1 MRGLFVA
8 CQLASIPS
16 RWLSGILTFAIV
28 LPLACGRV
36 SAFEDDTVLC
46 EGYSQESY
54 YQRLSQQ
61 SFQQHRMYTEYQK
74 QLAFQASVE
83 QKAIEAEQKA
93 FERIYL
99 ARRARFAEAARRREE
114 LKAKR
119 KTENSMKGDSMK
131 SVKKPLSPTLG
142 SP

>member
-1 MRGLFVA
+1 MRKLYLA
-8 CQLASIPS
+8 CQWASIPS
-16 RWLSGILTFAIV
+16 GWSSGILTFSIV
-28 LPLACGRV
+28 LPLACCRV

-61 SFQQHRMYTEYQK
+61 SFQQHRMYTEYQN
-74 QLAFQASVE
+74 QLAYQAIAE

-93 FERIYL
+93 LERIYL
-99 ARRARFAEAARRREE
+99 ARRVRFAEAARRREE

-119 KTENSMKGDSMK
+119 KTENSMKVVSMR